1 MGDALAA
8 FGLAIAAALGLDREY
23 PERMPITANLNGTDL
38 AVRDQLADACTN
50 DILVGGAILSL
61 VDVADLAVGLALLES
76 HSAQSVLDA
85 NSVALIPKVP
95 DAPVHEWHAATDP
108 LIPVYAIEATAKR
121 YCNAGVSAHSEIASS
136 PDHLSAAV
144 IELPGALKF

>member
-8 FGLAIAAALGLDREY
+8 FGLAISAALGLDREY
-23 PERMPITANLNGTDL
+23 SERMPITANLNGTDL

-50 DILVGGAILSL
+50 DILVGGAIRFRT
-61 VDVADLAVGLALLES
+61 
-76 HSAQSVLDA
+76 
-85 NSVALIPKVP
+85 
-95 DAPVHEWHAATDP
+95 PVHERRAATDP